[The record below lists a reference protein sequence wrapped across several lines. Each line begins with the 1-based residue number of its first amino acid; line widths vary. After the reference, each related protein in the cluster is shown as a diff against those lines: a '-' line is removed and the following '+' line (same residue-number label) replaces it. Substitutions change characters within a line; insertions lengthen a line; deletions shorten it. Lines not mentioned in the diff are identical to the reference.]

1 MSSAPNTKEK
11 LAKNIKGWIQTDKE
25 IKRLQKELKE
35 LKEIKNTHTD
45 TLVEIMKENEIDC
58 FDINEGKIIY
68 TQNRVKNAV
77 NKKHL
82 LTCLAKYF
90 ENKPNIEP
98 EDITKFILENREVKT
113 TEGIRY
119 KLPKS

>member
-1 MSSAPNTKEK
+1 MDYKYATDRE
-11 LAKNIKGWIQTDKE
+11 LKN
-25 IKRLQKELKE
+25 LQKQIKELKTQ
-35 LKEIKNTHTD
+35 KNTYTD
-45 TLVEIMKENEIDC
+45 SLVEIMKTNEIDC

-68 TQNRVKNAV
+68 TQNRVKSTI

-82 LTCLAKYF
+82 MTCLEKYF
-90 ENKPNIEP
+90 ENKPNIEA

-119 KLPKS
+119 KLPKQ

>member
-1 MSSAPNTKEK
+1 MASQNQKEK
-11 LAKNIKGWIQTDKE
+11 LAQNIKGWINID
-25 IKRLQKELKE
+25 KELKNLQKQIKE
-35 LKEIKNTHTD
+35 LKAQKNTYTD
-45 TLVEIMKENEIDC
+45 SLVEIMKTNEIDC

-68 TQNRVKNAV
+68 TQNRVKSTI

-82 LTCLAKYF
+82 ITCLEKYF
-90 ENKPNIEP
+90 ENKPNIEA

-119 KLPKS
+119 KFQKQ

>member
-1 MSSAPNTKEK
+1 MSGQANSKEK
-11 LAKNIKGWIQTDKE
+11 LAQNIKGWIQADKE
-25 IKRLQKELKE
+25 MKRMQKELKE
-35 LKEIKNTHTD
+35 LKEIKNTYTN
-45 TLVEIMKENEIDC
+45 TLVEIMKTNEIDC
-58 FDINEGKIIY
+58 FDITDGKIIY
-68 TQNRVKNAV
+68 TQNRVKNAL

-82 LTCLAKYF
+82 LTCLEKYF

-119 KLPKS
+119 KVPKS

>member
-1 MSSAPNTKEK
+1 MAASSGNKEK
-11 LAKNIKGWIQTDKE
+11 LAQNIKGWINTDKE
-25 IKRLQKELKE
+25 MKRIQKELKE
-35 LKEIKNTHTD
+35 LKSQKNIYTD
-45 TLVEIMKENEIDC
+45 ALVEIMKSNEIDC

-68 TQNRVKNAV
+68 TQNRVKSTI

-82 LTCLAKYF
+82 MTCLEKYF

-113 TEGIRY
+113 TESIRY
-119 KLPKS
+119 KLPKQ